1 MSKERKFPLLGS
13 GHRVG
18 SIPWWVAEQAYI
30 VYASKY
36 GDSQSL
42 ERLAERGGFGIS
54 EMDEFFPEWREKA
67 SVIEQL
73 QAELATHR
81 WIPVGED
88 LQNDAYYIATDGIIC
103 EWLYFNEVW
112 YYAATKKP
120 YPRFFLLRQCL
131 PISMPVCEPTIL
143 PEGE

>member
-81 WIPVGED
+81 WIPVEERLPEKHDMYDVSDGRRKWEH
-88 LQNDAYYIATDGIIC
+88 LWIATYKCWREDGSLHY
-103 EWLYFNEVW
+103 ESVTHW
-112 YYAATKKP
+112 KP
-120 YPRFFLLRQCL
+120 
-131 PISMPVCEPTIL
+131 IIL